1 MAHPNRRLLGCVVRP
16 LLTLLVILIAAI
28 LFMCVGA
35 CATVES
41 RVRPSGWC
49 EIVTDDSTS
58 STSDNDGDDVTDDTP
73 TPSSCEIGMAAS
85 IISSEKGKFNGVLFI
100 GPSVAGVGG
109 AYCPRNWC
117 LGLGVGA
124 PYSDQGWFVN
134 DNEVYAGVTID
145 IVQLIKG
152 QGETQ

>member
-1 MAHPNRRLLGCVVRP
+1 MSNRDDRGCAEILWPMILGVIVGSIISLLFGC
-16 LLTLLVILIAAI
+16 AS
-28 LFMCVGA
+28 
-35 CATVES
+35 VES

-49 EIVTDDSTS
+49 EIVTDDSTPT
-58 STSDNDGDDVTDDTP
+58 TSDNDGDDVTDDTP

-85 IISSEKGKFNGVLFI
+85 IISTEKGKFNGVLFI

-109 AYCPRNWC
+109 AYCPGNWC

-152 QGETQ
+152 QPE